1 MRRTGGAGARYTT
14 VAIVLH
20 WLIALA
26 IFEQIALGLAMTQAG
41 LPPARQFQLF
51 QLHKSV
57 GITILLLV
65 LLRVLWRLVHR
76 PPPLPAAMPTAERRA
91 AEGTHLVFYAL
102 LLFMPITGWAVVS
115 ASPFNIPTVLYGIVP
130 WPHLPVLP
138 SLHDK
143 APVEAVLKA
152 VHAYGAWVLIALLVL
167 HVVAVLR
174 HVLVLDDDVLWRMLP
189 LFPRPNA
196 PPRAEGDP
204 GRVP

>member
-1 MRRTGGAGARYTT
+1 MSRAARAGARYTS

-26 IFEQIALGLAMTQAG
+26 ILEQIALGLAMTQSG
-41 LPPARQFQLF
+41 LAPVRQFQLF

-76 PPPLPAAMPTAERRA
+76 PPPLPAAMPAVERRA
-91 AEGTHLVFYAL
+91 AEGTHLVLYAL
-102 LLFMPITGWAVVS
+102 LLFMPLTGWAVVS

-130 WPHLPVLP
+130 WPHLPVLS

-167 HVVAVLR
+167 HVLAVLR

-196 PPRAEGDP
+196 PPHAESDSGS
-204 GRVP
+204 VP

>member
-1 MRRTGGAGARYTT
+1 MSRTAGVGARYTT

-26 IFEQIALGLAMTQAG
+26 IVEQIALGLAMTQDG
-41 LPPARQFQLF
+41 LAPMRQFQLF

-65 LLRVLWRLVHR
+65 LLRVLWRLAHR
-76 PPPLPAAMPTAERRA
+76 PPPLPAAMPAVERRA
-91 AEGTHLVFYAL
+91 AEGTHLVLYAL
-102 LLFMPITGWAVVS
+102 LLLMPLTGWAVVS

-138 SLHDK
+138 TLHDK

-152 VHAYGAWVLIALLVL
+152 VHAYGAWMLIALLAL
-167 HVVAVLR
+167 HVLAVLR

-189 LFPRPNA
+189 VFPRPNA
-196 PPRAEGDP
+196 PPRAEGGP